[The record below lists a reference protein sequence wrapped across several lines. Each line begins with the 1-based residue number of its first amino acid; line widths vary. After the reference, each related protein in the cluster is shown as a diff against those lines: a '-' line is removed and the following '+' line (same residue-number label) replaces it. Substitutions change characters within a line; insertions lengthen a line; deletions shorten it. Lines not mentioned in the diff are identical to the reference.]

1 MNFFLN
7 HEQISIQ
14 QLARQFAEE
23 HLQPYAKEW
32 DDQEFFPIETMRR
45 AATLGFAGLFV
56 EEVYGGCHLTRF
68 DGALIFEALARGC
81 VPTSAY
87 LSIHNMVVG
96 MIQRF
101 GNEAQCKQ
109 WLPKLSNLSWLSS
122 YCLTEPEAGSDAANL
137 KTLAERDGDFY
148 ILDGSKAFIS
158 GGGVSDL
165 YLCMVRTGEAGPK
178 GISAILVEKNTPGLG
193 FGRSEEKMGWRS
205 QPTAAVIFDNCRV
218 PVANRLG
225 EEGDGFKIA
234 MAGLDGG
241 RINIAACS
249 LGGAAHCL
257 ELSLS
262 YVNERR
268 QFGKALADMQS
279 VQFKLADMATE
290 LEAARLMVYKAA
302 HFLSI
307 NHPDASLYCA
317 MAKRFATDIGFK
329 VVNEALQ
336 LHGGYGYIKE
346 YQIERF
352 VRDLRVHQIL
362 EGTNEIMKLIISR
375 KLLAEYLC
383 KR

>member
-1 MNFFLN
+1 MGFFLN
-7 HEQISIQ
+7 PEQNSIQ
-14 QLARQFAEE
+14 QLAQHFARE
-23 HLQPYAKEW
+23 HLQSYAKEW

-45 AATLGFAGLFV
+45 AAEIGFAGLFA
-56 EEVYGGCHLTRF
+56 EEAYGGCNLTRF
-68 DGALIFEALARGC
+68 DGALVFEALARGC
-81 VPTSAY
+81 AATSAY

-101 GNEAQCKQ
+101 GNEAQRQQ
-109 WLPKLSNLSWLSS
+109 WLPKLTNLSWLSS
-122 YCLTEPEAGSDAANL
+122 YCLTEPGAGSDAASL
-137 KTLAERDGDFY
+137 KTRAEKDGDY
-148 ILDGSKAFIS
+148 YVLNGTKAFIS

-165 YLCMVRTGEAGPK
+165 YLCMVRTGQAGPK
-178 GISAILVEKNTPGLG
+178 GISAILVEKGTPGLT
-193 FGRSEEKMGWRS
+193 FGKPEEKMGWRS
-205 QPTAAVIFDNCRV
+205 QPTTAVMFDNCRV
-218 PVANRLG
+218 PMANRLG

-249 LGGAAHCL
+249 LGGAARCL
-257 ELSLS
+257 ELGLS
-262 YVNERR
+262 YAKERH
-268 QFGKALADMQS
+268 QFGKYLAELQS

-302 HFLSI
+302 HSLS
-307 NHPDASLYCA
+307 NDHPDSSLHCA

-375 KLLAEYLC
+375 KLLAE
-383 KR
+383 